1 MNLGIFK
8 KDYESAGSGIAKN
21 STQKGAKLFFEI
33 LGVRFWKIIE
43 VNLLYSLFYLPILFA
58 FTFFA
63 YVNNKTIALILGGI
77 MLLAFLIIWGPATS
91 GVFKIMKNFA
101 QDKHAFIVS
110 DFVQTFRENFRYASI
125 IGIVD
130 LLLLS
135 SITAGIWV
143 YPALAAQTGS
153 KIMYVFLAIS
163 LSVGITFIMMNFYMF
178 PMLVSTDLS
187 LKNIFKNSFALM
199 FVELKRN
206 IITLLITGAI
216 TALMALLILFVNFA
230 FIYILPFFPFAFNTF
245 LICFRSYPVIQKYVI
260 NPYYEEK
267 GEINPEL
274 AGNTSTEESLF
285 EDKGGSE
292 KPIESRK
299 KKKGKTIS

>member
-153 KIMYVFLAIS
+153 KIMYVFLAVS

-216 TALMALLILFVNFA
+216 TALMALLVLFVNFA

>member
-1 MNLGIFK
+1 
-8 KDYESAGSGIAKN
+8 
-21 STQKGAKLFFEI
+21 
-33 LGVRFWKIIE
+33 
-43 VNLLYSLFYLPILFA
+43 
-58 FTFFA
+58 
-63 YVNNKTIALILGGI
+63 
-77 MLLAFLIIWGPATS
+77 
-91 GVFKIMKNFA
+91 MKNFS
-101 QDKHAFIVS
+101 QDKHSFIIS
-110 DFVQTFRENFRYASI
+110 DFTQTFKSNFKNACI
-125 IGIVD
+125 IGIIDV
-130 LLLLS
+130 LLLS
-135 SITAGIWV
+135 SIIAGMWV
-143 YPALAAQTGS
+143 YPALANQTGS
-153 KIMYVFLAIS
+153 KIMYVFLAVS
-163 LSVGITFIMMNFYMF
+163 LSVGVTFIMMNFYMF

-206 IITLLITGAI
+206 FITFLIIGAI
-216 TALMALLILFVNFA
+216 TAVMLFLIFFINFA
-230 FIYILPFFPFAFNTF
+230 FIYILPFFPFAFNAF

-274 AGNTSTEESLF
+274 QGNTSTEESLF

>member
-1 MNLGIFK
+1 MGIFK

-153 KIMYVFLAIS
+153 KIMYVFLAVS

>member
-130 LLLLS
+130 LL
-135 SITAGIWV
+135 IGIARTCRSDRKQDYVCFSCCKPQCGNYV
-143 YPALAAQTGS
+143 YNDEFL
-153 KIMYVFLAIS
+153 YVPYAC
-163 LSVGITFIMMNFYMF
+163 
-178 PMLVSTDLS
+178 
-187 LKNIFKNSFALM
+187 
-199 FVELKRN
+199 
-206 IITLLITGAI
+206 
-216 TALMALLILFVNFA
+216 
-230 FIYILPFFPFAFNTF
+230 FN
-245 LICFRSYPVIQKYVI
+245 
-260 NPYYEEK
+260 
-267 GEINPEL
+267 
-274 AGNTSTEESLF
+274 
-285 EDKGGSE
+285 
-292 KPIESRK
+292 
-299 KKKGKTIS
+299 

>member
-1 MNLGIFK
+1 MGIFR

-21 STQKGAKLFFEI
+21 SGKKGVKLFFEI

-43 VNLLYSLFYLPILFA
+43 VNLLYSLFYLPLLFA

-63 YVNNKTIALILGGI
+63 YVNNKNIALILGGI
-77 MLLAFLIIWGPATS
+77 MIAVFLVLWGPATS

-101 QDKHAFIVS
+101 QDKHSFIMS
-110 DFVQTFRENFRYASI
+110 DFTQTFKSNFKNACI
-125 IGIVD
+125 IGVVD
-130 LLLLS
+130 ILLLS
-135 SITAGIWV
+135 SIIAGMWV
-143 YPALAAQTGS
+143 YPALAEQTGS
-153 KIMYVFLAIS
+153 KIMYVFLAVS
-163 LSVGITFIMMNFYMF
+163 LSVGVTFIMMNFYMF

-206 IITLLITGAI
+206 VLTLLIIGGIVAVM
-216 TALMALLILFVNFA
+216 LFLILFVNFA
-230 FIYILPFFPFAFNTF
+230 FIYILPFLPFAFNAF

-274 AGNTSTEESLF
+274 TGNTSSEETLF

-299 KKKGKTIS
+299 KKKGKTVS

>member
-1 MNLGIFK
+1 MNLGIFR

-21 STQKGAKLFFEI
+21 SSQKGIRLFFEI

-43 VNLLYSLFYLPILFA
+43 VNLLYSLFFLPILFA

-77 MLLAFLIIWGPATS
+77 MILAFLIMWGPATS

-110 DFVQTFRENFRYASI
+110 DFAQTFKSDFKYACI

-153 KIMYVFLAIS
+153 KLMYVCLAVS
-163 LSVGITFIMMNFYMF
+163 LSVGLTFIMMNFYMF

-206 IITLLITGAI
+206 VITLLIIGAV
-216 TALMALLILFVNFA
+216 TAIMLFLVLFVNFA

-245 LICFRSYPVIQKYVI
+245 VICFRSYPVIQKYVI

-267 GEINPEL
+267 GEVNPEL
-274 AGNTSTEESLF
+274 AGNLSTEESLF

>member
-143 YPALAAQTGS
+143 YPALATQTGS
-153 KIMYVFLAIS
+153 KIMYVFLAVS

-230 FIYILPFFPFAFNTF
+230 FIYVLPFFPFAFNTF

>member
-153 KIMYVFLAIS
+153 KIMYVFLAVS

-230 FIYILPFFPFAFNTF
+230 FIYVLPFFPFAFNTF

>member
-1 MNLGIFK
+1 
-8 KDYESAGSGIAKN
+8 
-21 STQKGAKLFFEI
+21 
-33 LGVRFWKIIE
+33 
-43 VNLLYSLFYLPILFA
+43 
-58 FTFFA
+58 
-63 YVNNKTIALILGGI
+63 
-77 MLLAFLIIWGPATS
+77 
-91 GVFKIMKNFA
+91 
-101 QDKHAFIVS
+101 
-110 DFVQTFRENFRYASI
+110 
-125 IGIVD
+125 
-130 LLLLS
+130 
-135 SITAGIWV
+135 
-143 YPALAAQTGS
+143 
-153 KIMYVFLAIS
+153 
-163 LSVGITFIMMNFYMF
+163 
-178 PMLVSTDLS
+178 
-187 LKNIFKNSFALM
+187 M

>member
-153 KIMYVFLAIS
+153 KIMYVFLAVS

-245 LICFRSYPVIQKYVI
+245 MICFRSYPVIQKYVI

>member
-216 TALMALLILFVNFA
+216 TALMALLVLFVNFA

>member
-230 FIYILPFFPFAFNTF
+230 FIYVLPFFPFAFNTF

>member
-153 KIMYVFLAIS
+153 KIMYVFLAVS

-245 LICFRSYPVIQKYVI
+245 LICFRSYSVIQKYVI